1 MNLNLIY
8 KTAFKYGEPFEEEKR
23 STIDFSM
30 GTIIAGVVDELSEKK
45 EEISFIGLLLYY
57 LNFVGL
63 NLNDLEYSL
72 EQLKKKETN
81 KKYALDQT
89 IYLNFSE
96 NKLFEDINKAK
107 KVMPKF
113 FKNILPPSEETRNLN
128 EENMS
133 YSKLL
138 LAVFD
143 VEFFTI
149 VLSENLKYKDFEND
163 KKGKAFLKFIE
174 AFSKLPDVQNDHYN
188 LVGKIV
194 KETKLKPAN
203 VHEIM
208 QKMLDSCV
216 SSKVQIAQELYK
228 NTPKYKTINKRTLSN
243 GVEVKGDALENE
255 DWYKISDLGKY
266 VIGQDEAVKK
276 VMEKIIGSYVGFQ
289 SEKEPVAT
297 FLLTGPTGVGKTET
311 AKAVANLCFDKNI
324 FVVDMTTFKNDAD
337 ISRLL
342 GGSPN
347 YVGYGDPN
355 SFCDFVIE
363 HPKCVLLFDEID
375 KASKGCL
382 DLLMRMID
390 EGEFINAKGNV
401 VSLRD
406 AVIICTTNLT
416 EYVQDKT
423 SQVEEKITKLD
434 GLRKEIVGRFSEVVE
449 YKQLT
454 KEACKQIAEKF
465 FLASNIEN
473 FERRNQNKFLKL
485 EYGQALLDKIVDDA
499 NYSLFGARDLKKSI
513 QKNFISPVSKYIIRH
528 NPQNQTLYVGIDGVK
543 IIENS
548 SQQSS
553 TKADKGRSLE

>member
-1 MNLNLIY
+1 M
-8 KTAFKYGEPFEEEKR
+8 P
-23 STIDFSM
+23 
-30 GTIIAGVVDELSEKK
+30 
-45 EEISFIGLLLYY
+45 
-57 LNFVGL
+57 
-63 NLNDLEYSL
+63 
-72 EQLKKKETN
+72 
-81 KKYALDQT
+81 
-89 IYLNFSE
+89 
-96 NKLFEDINKAK
+96 KLFETIL
-107 KVMPKF
+107 PSEL
-113 FKNILPPSEETRNLN
+113 KNIN
-128 EENMS
+128 EENFS

-138 LAVFD
+138 LGLSD
-143 VEFFTI
+143 EKFFTE
-149 VLSENLKYKDFEND
+149 VLSENLKD
-163 KKGKAFLKFIE
+163 KNLEYGTKGKVFLKFIE
-174 AFSKLPDVQNDHYN
+174 SFFKLPDMQNDHYN
-188 LVGKIV
+188 LVKQIV
-194 KETKLKPAN
+194 KETKLKPAK
-203 VHEIM
+203 VYDIM
-208 QKMLDSCV
+208 QKMLDSCT
-216 SSKVQIAQELYK
+216 SYKVQVAQDLYK
-228 NTPKYKTINKRTLSN
+228 KTPKYKTINKRTLSN
-243 GVEVKGDALENE
+243 GVEVKGDSLENE
-255 DWYKISDLGKY
+255 DWYKISELDKY

-276 VMEKIIGSYVGFQ
+276 VMEKIMGSYVGFQ

-355 SFCDFVIE
+355 AFCDFVAE
-363 HPKCVLLFDEID
+363 NPKCVLLFDEID

-406 AVIICTTNLT
+406 AVIMCTTNLT

-423 SQVEEKITKLD
+423 SILEEKITNTD
-434 GLRKEIVGRFSEVVE
+434 GLRKEIVVRFSEVIE
-449 YKQLT
+449 YKQLS

-465 FLASNIEN
+465 FLVNNIEN

-485 EYGQALLDKIVDDA
+485 EYSQSLLDKIVDDA

-513 QKNFISPVSKYIIRH
+513 QRNFISPVSKYVIKN

-543 IIENS
+543 TKETS
-548 SQQSS
+548 SQK
-553 TKADKGRSLE
+553 TKTSEKEKSRE